1 MNLAEEIQISLVV
14 LLTGLLVVFAVL
26 VFLTYIIKIYGT
38 AIHSAATRKTK
49 NQETKEAV
57 EPAQL
62 PKTQAPI
69 VAPAVEEGIPQEV
82 VAAIAA
88 AVETIYAPGTH
99 SVRSVK
105 RSAKPARS
113 VWGSAGL
120 IENTRPF

>member
-69 VAPAVEEGIPQEV
+69 VAPAG
-82 VAAIAA
+82 
-88 AVETIYAPGTH
+88 GGRD
-99 SVRSVK
+99 SS
-105 RSAKPARS
+105 
-113 VWGSAGL
+113 GSGGCNCRCCGNNICSGHAFG
-120 IENTRPF
+120 